1 MRYILSIFLFFS
13 LYSLSAQTE
22 INVKLKTTPSTLR
35 AYFQQNQNKQINA
48 TARAAKTNLGYS
60 FLSKLAYIQPL
71 AMSEKSAPLK
81 DIFTLHFEEGNKSLI
96 LNELNASGQFEF
108 VAENK
113 KVKLDLIETT
123 EPNDDSLSQQWYH
136 KYIQTFEAWNISK
149 GKSDVVIGVIDTGI
163 DYGHPDL
170 EGQVAIRNA
179 EDINQNGTFEAW
191 RSDTTINGKT
201 GDFDGIDQD
210 GNGFVDDVIG
220 YDFVDAPRNPIG
232 GDYLDQDPNPSDE
245 HFHGTFVS
253 GIIVAKDNNKLG
265 GVGVAPNC
273 KVLVL
278 RAFDAGGSGEDDDI
292 SRAIVYAADNG
303 VKILNFSFG
312 DAYPSEMM
320 HEAIKY
326 AYSKGVVMIGSA
338 GNGTGDDLHYPS
350 GFDEVISVSATAA
363 YNGNETIWQA
373 TSYGLTVSLA
383 APGSGVFSTTL
394 RDSVR
399 GKWVEY
405 TTASGTSASAP
416 MVSAAV
422 GLIFAQKGEVSPQQ
436 ARGMLING
444 ADDILY
450 EGWDHYTGGGRLNV
464 FKTLQVSGGSN
475 VQILSPDNDSGSA
488 KDSAYV
494 VATILEPE
502 MTKYSLSFQ
511 KGTEGNPDW
520 QIIVDEQHTQIFQ
533 DTIAL
538 WNLAGLAE
546 GEYTLRLRVERTDGF
561 ATEDRIR
568 FIRDKSTPEMMVKT
582 AAPIW
587 DNNERKMF
595 FLFRSSDQ
603 GKQKLHYRPL
613 NSTSDFSEILFDR
626 TTRNGEFLLDK
637 SNISSGDY
645 EFYLSCTNPSGIV
658 GQSPLDTFT
667 FASANVEMSGY
678 NVLKYTL
685 PMGTFLNQ
693 PFDFDNDGKK
703 EVVLNQY
710 DSRLNFGKLMF
721 YEYNASNFIAADS
734 VRIRP
739 VLLPKDVKD
748 IDGNGTLELL
758 CNVNDS
764 TFILTPSA
772 AGKYPIE
779 TVQYTRNG
787 NNLYP
792 SRFADVDKDGTYEL
806 IMKNFKD
813 HFVYNK
819 AGNEFLEGAKLTDT
833 TGNYLGSIAPRTL
846 FADFDN
852 DGKMEIVYGDYDGDF
867 IIYEYDSPNKFNIN
881 YIDTTD
887 IFKAGEYLTQGDFDG
902 DGKMEFF
909 VITHTLPGMKNAD
922 IEYDA
927 AYLQLRIFKATGDN
941 QYEKV
946 WEDYLYDLDTDEY
959 NAATAGN
966 IDTDAADEIIITS
979 FPRTYLLD
987 YQNGAYKM
995 AWFSYGHLATHHIIG
1010 DFNGNGVAE
1019 FGLGRGDS
1027 TFFYEMDFNYNGP
1040 QVVTSLEG
1048 WVRGKDSTTL
1058 VWQKVPNATQY
1069 VVLRFNYDDL
1079 NEFPMI
1085 DSTTNNF
1092 YYDNTAYFGK
1102 RYIYAL
1108 QSENLSLN
1116 TPYSDY
1122 SNAILLRPHTRNTIQ
1137 NVDVINEHQIS
1148 VRFHEDMID
1157 READKPKFLLNGKHT
1172 PLAILPKGNKE
1183 LILSFAEPFDEGV
1196 NQLVIDSML
1205 LDVEVGM
1212 LGYHANVA
1220 SFTYENVFTPHLF
1233 LTNWAALNEKEAK
1246 LSFNFPLSNDVF
1258 ETKNYTVAPYGSLIS
1273 VEAIQNDPNSIKVKV
1288 DKAVLGAVGYS
1299 TSITIQNV
1307 TATNGAKILVGE
1319 GNTATF
1325 SGNKDALANVYSY
1338 PNPVRKNDIMSGM
1351 RFANLTKHAT
1361 IHIYTLSGRFI
1372 NKVIETD
1379 GDGGVD
1385 WDMKD
1390 ESGTH
1395 IGTGVYWYKVSAE
1408 DAKDFIGKF
1417 SVVED

>member
-1 MRYILSIFLFFS
+1 MRHFLSLFFLFFCF
-13 LYSLSAQTE
+13 SLSAQTE
-22 INVKLKTTPSTLR
+22 INVKLKLAPSPLR
-35 AYFQQNQNKQINA
+35 AYFQQNQNTKISA
-48 TARAAKTNLGYS
+48 TARAARANLGYN
-60 FLSKLAYIQPL
+60 FLSKLTYIQPL
-71 AMSEKSAPLK
+71 QMAKKSSQLK
-81 DIFTLHFEEGNKSLI
+81 DIFTLHFEEGDKNLI
-96 LNELNASGQFEF
+96 LSELNASGQFEF
-108 VAENK
+108 IAENK
-113 KVKLDLIETT
+113 KIKLDLPQTT
-123 EPNDDSLSQQWYH
+123 QPNDDSVSQQWYH
-136 KYIQTFEAWNISK
+136 KYIQTFEAWSLTK

-170 EGQVAIRNA
+170 AGQIVVRSA
-179 EDINQNGTFEAW
+179 EDFNQNGTFEAW
-191 RSDTTINGKT
+191 RSDTIINGKT

-210 GNGFVDDVIG
+210 GNGFIDDVIG
-220 YDFVDAPRNPIG
+220 YDFVDAPRSPFG
-232 GDYLDQDPNPSDE
+232 GDYLEADANPADE

-253 GIIVAKDNNKLG
+253 GIIVSKDNNKIG
-265 GVGVAPNC
+265 GTGIAPNC

-303 VKILNFSFG
+303 IKILNFSFG

-326 AYSKGVVMIGSA
+326 AYSKGVIMVASA

-350 GFDEVISVSATAA
+350 GFDEVISVSATAE

-383 APGSGVFSTTL
+383 APGSGVLSTTL

-405 TTASGTSASAP
+405 MTASGTSASAP
-416 MVSAAV
+416 MVSATV
-422 GLIFAQKGEVSPQQ
+422 GLLFAQRGEITPQQ
-436 ARGMLING
+436 ARGMLVNG
-444 ADDILY
+444 ADDVMY
-450 EGWDHYTGGGRLNV
+450 TGWDHYTGAGRLNV
-464 FKTLQVSGGSN
+464 LKTLQVAGGSN
-475 VQILSPDNDSGSA
+475 VQILSPDNDSGSD
-488 KDSAYV
+488 KDAVSV

-502 MTKYSLSFQ
+502 MTKYSLSYQ
-511 KGTEGNPDW
+511 KGTEGDKDW
-520 QIIVDEQHTQIFQ
+520 QIIVDEQNTQIFQ

-538 WNLAGLAE
+538 WNLTDLEE
-546 GEYTLRLRVERTDGF
+546 GEYTLRLRVDRTDGF

-568 FIRDKSTPEMMVKT
+568 FIRDKSAPEIVVKA

-603 GKQKLHYRPL
+603 GKQRLHYRPL
-613 NSTSDFSEILFDR
+613 NSTGDFTEMLFDR
-626 TTRNGEFLLDK
+626 NTHNGEFLLDK
-637 SNISSGDY
+637 TNISSGEY
-645 EFYLSCTNPSGIV
+645 EFYLSTTNPSGLI

-667 FASANVEMSGY
+667 FAAGNVEMSGY
-678 NVLKYTL
+678 NNLSYTL

-693 PFDFDNDGKK
+693 TFDFDNDGKK
-703 EVVLNQY
+703 EVVLNEY
-710 DSRLNFGKLMF
+710 DSRLNFGKLKF
-721 YEYNASNFIAADS
+721 YEYNNTKFEIADS

-739 VLLPKDVKD
+739 ILLPKDVKD
-748 IDGNGTLELL
+748 LDGNGTLELL

-764 TFILTPSA
+764 TFILTPSV
-772 AGKYPIE
+772 AGKFPVE
-779 TVQYTRNG
+779 TVQYQRTG

-792 SRFADVDKDGTYEL
+792 SRFADVDKDGTYEM

-813 HFVYNK
+813 HFIFNK
-819 AGNEFLEGAKLTDT
+819 TGNDFTQSAKLADT
-833 TGNYLGSIAPRTL
+833 TGSYVGSIAPRTL

-852 DGKMEIVYGDYDGDF
+852 DGKMEIVFGDYDGDF
-867 IIYEYDSPNKFNIN
+867 NIYEYDSPNKFNLN

-887 IFKAGEYLTQGDFDG
+887 IFKAGEYLAQGDFDG
-902 DGKMEFF
+902 DGKTEFF
-909 VITHTLPGMKNAD
+909 VITHTLPGMKNLD
-922 IEYDA
+922 NEYDA

-959 NAATAGN
+959 NAVTAGN
-966 IDTDAADEIIITS
+966 IDTDASDEIIITT
-979 FPRTYLLD
+979 FPRTYILD

-1027 TFFYEMDFNYNGP
+1027 TFFYEMDFAYNGA

-1092 YYDNTAYFGK
+1092 YYDNKAYFGK
-1102 RYIYAL
+1102 NYIYVL
-1108 QSENLSLN
+1108 QSENLSLP

-1122 SNAILLRPHTRNTIQ
+1122 SNAVLLRPHTRNVIKD
-1137 NVDVINEHQIS
+1137 VEVINDHQLL
-1148 VRFHEDMID
+1148 VHFQEDMLD
-1157 READKPKFLLNGKHT
+1157 READKPKIWVNGNSL
-1172 PLAILPKGNKE
+1172 PLAILPKGNKG
-1183 LILSFAEPFDEGV
+1183 LIFSFTEPFEEGG
-1196 NQLVIDSML
+1196 NEIRIDSML
-1205 LDVEVGM
+1205 LDKELGM
-1212 LGYHANVA
+1212 LGYLPNVA
-1220 SFTYENVFTPHLF
+1220 NFTYNTVFTPKLY
-1233 LTNWAALNEKEAK
+1233 LTNWTALNEKEAK

-1258 ETKNYTVAPYGSLIS
+1258 ETKNYTVAPYGSLVS

-1299 TSITIQNV
+1299 TSITIRNV

-1325 SGNKDALANVYSY
+1325 SGNKDDLANVYSY
-1338 PNPVRKNDIMSGM
+1338 PNPVRKNEVMSGM
-1351 RFANLTKHAT
+1351 RFANLTQQAT
-1361 IHIYTLSGRFI
+1361 IYIYTLSGRYI
-1372 NKVIETD
+1372 NKVSETD

-1390 ESGTH
+1390 EAGTL
-1395 IGTGVYWYKVSAE
+1395 IGTGVYWYRVSAE
-1408 DAKDFIGKF
+1408 GSKDFIGKF
-1417 SVVED
+1417 SVVEN